1 MHSLAKN
8 FTPGEFQ
15 CYHLPSAPLFQILQS
30 LVIFQVFSR
39 GIIAQWDKL
48 REEGDISMKGKDRM
62 EISIEHRTRNNKII
76 VVRKS

>member
-30 LVIFQVFSR
+30 LVISQVFSR
-39 GIIAQWDKL
+39 RIIVQWDKL
-48 REEGDISMKGKDRM
+48 REEGDIGEREGQNGNSDWA
-62 EISIEHRTRNNKII
+62 SY
-76 VVRKS
+76 